1 MTAFLSTYV
10 NKVDKKGRVSVPAS
24 YRSVLSSDG
33 FNGIVAYASVNLPA
47 IEAFGRAQLEELSK
61 RQFGQSLDAGDF
73 ERLLVGR
80 TGDSL
85 VETIL
90 AMVHELPFDGE
101 GRISLPDT
109 LARHAVLDDRAV
121 FVGRG
126 NRFQIWA
133 PDAHA
138 RHQSEAL
145 ERIRERVARGE
156 ASAP

>member
-1 MTAFLSTYV
+1 LSTYI

-24 YRSVLSSDG
+24 YRSVLSGDG

-47 IEAFGRAQLEELSK
+47 VEAFSRARLEELSK
-61 RQFGQSLDAGDF
+61 RQFGQSLDSGDF

-101 GRISLPDT
+101 GRISLPDA
-109 LARHAVLDDRAV
+109 LARHAGLDDRAV

-138 RHQSEAL
+138 RHQAEAL
-145 ERIRERVARGE
+145 ERIRQRVARGE
-156 ASAP
+156 APVP

>member
-1 MTAFLSTYV
+1 M
-10 NKVDKKGRVSVPAS
+10 NKVDKKGRVSGPAS
-24 YRSVLSSDG
+24 YRSVLSGDG

-47 IEAFGRAQLEELSK
+47 VEAFSRARLEELSK

-80 TGDSL
+80 TEDSL

-101 GRISLPDT
+101 GRISLPDV
-109 LARHAVLDDRAV
+109 LARHAGLDDRAV

-133 PDAHA
+133 PEAHA

-145 ERIRERVARGE
+145 ERIRQRVARGE
-156 ASAP
+156 ASVP

>member
-1 MTAFLSTYV
+1 LSTYI

-24 YRSVLSSDG
+24 YRSVLSGDG

-47 IEAFGRAQLEELSK
+47 IEAFSRARLEELSK
-61 RQFGQSLDAGDF
+61 RQFGQSLDSGDF

-101 GRISLPDT
+101 GRISLPDA
-109 LARHAVLDDRAV
+109 LARHAGLDDRAV

-138 RHQSEAL
+138 RHQAEAL
-145 ERIRERVARGE
+145 ERIRQRVARGE
-156 ASAP
+156 ASVP